1 MTVTGFEFF
10 GKYTETIPIKGKEEA
25 VEKAKKD
32 AVELAK
38 NKDEVKKLISYIDLT
53 TLAGDDTRSR
63 VEKLVDKALA
73 PVSTDKSLHCGAV
86 CVYPARVKDVVNHL
100 KTTGKKI
107 NVASVAGGFPSGQY
121 HQKSKLLEIQL
132 CVEDGATEID
142 TVISRGEAIDGNWQ
156 AVYDELKQQKDACKD
171 AHLKVILAT
180 GELQNDENIYKAS
193 WAAILAGADFIK
205 TSTGKETV
213 NATLEVAYIMLK
225 AIEKYYKE
233 SGRKIGFKPAGGI
246 KTVEEAL
253 GFVALIK
260 NILGD
265 EWLTPDLFRIGASS
279 LLDNVIQAI

>member
-10 GKYTETIPIKGKEEA
+10 SKYTENTPVEGKEDA
-25 VEKAKKD
+25 VAKAKKD
-32 AVELAK
+32 AIELAK

-63 VEKLVDKALA
+63 VEKLVDKALM
-73 PVSTDKSLHCGAV
+73 PVSSDESLHCGAV
-86 CVYPARVKDVVNHL
+86 CVYPARVKDVVRHL
-100 KTTGKKI
+100 KSKGKKL

-121 HQKSKLLEIQL
+121 HQKSKLLEIEL

-156 AVYDELKQQKDACKD
+156 AVYDELKQQKAACKD

-260 NILGD
+260 AILGD
-265 EWLTPDLFRIGASS
+265 EWLNPDLFRIGASS
-279 LLDNVIQAI
+279 LLDNVINKL

>member
-10 GKYTETIPIKGKEEA
+10 SKYTEKIPIEGKEDA
-25 VEKAKKD
+25 VAKAKKD
-32 AVELAK
+32 AIELAK

-53 TLAGDDTRSR
+53 TLAGDDTRTR
-63 VEKLVDKALA
+63 VEKLVDKALM
-73 PVSTDKSLHCGAV
+73 PVPSDESLHCGAV
-86 CVYPARVKDVVNHL
+86 CVYPARVKDVVRHL
-100 KTTGKKI
+100 KSKGKKL

-121 HQKSKLLEIQL
+121 HQKSKLLEIEL

-156 AVYDELKQQKDACKD
+156 AVYDELKQQKTACKD

-193 WAAILAGADFIK
+193 WAAMLAGADFIK

-233 SGRKIGFKPAGGI
+233 SGKKIGFKPAGGI

-260 NILGD
+260 AILGE
-265 EWLTPDLFRIGASS
+265 EWLNPDLFRIGASS
-279 LLDNVIQAI
+279 LLDNVINEL